1 MPKATKRERQRQN
14 REYRRQAMHVE
25 EQRRKRM
32 HLVRNIAIAII
43 PIAIIIGIAALA
55 SGGDDDTGAARTTGD
70 FTATIETSKGTI
82 VAGLDGNDAP
92 TSVEHFVK
100 LAREGFYDGLLFN
113 RVAKDFVIQTGSP
126 DNTTAGGSG
135 TSVQG
140 EVPKP
145 QSGQPAYPV
154 GTIAFAKAGSE
165 PAGTADS
172 QFFIVTGSGSLDLP
186 ADYALIGHVTSGL
199 DVAQAIGQ
207 LYPASGDGTPTEQV
221 TVEKIT
227 ITKGLPAPTTTS

>member
-1 MPKATKRERQRQN
+1 M
-14 REYRRQAMHVE
+14 
-25 EQRRKRM
+25 
-32 HLVRNIAIAII
+32 
-43 PIAIIIGIAALA
+43 
-55 SGGDDDTGAARTTGD
+55 
-70 FTATIETSKGTI
+70 
-82 VAGLDGNDAP
+82 
-92 TSVEHFVK
+92 K

-207 LYPASGDGTPTEQV
+207 LYPASGDGSPTEQV

-227 ITKGLPAPTTTS
+227 ITKGPPAPTTTS